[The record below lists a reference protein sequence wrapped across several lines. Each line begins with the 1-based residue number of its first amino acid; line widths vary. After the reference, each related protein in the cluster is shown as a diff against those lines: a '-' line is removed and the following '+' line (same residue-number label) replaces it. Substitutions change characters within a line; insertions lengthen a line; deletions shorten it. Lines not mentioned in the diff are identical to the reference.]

1 MEGVLQGELQATL
14 WRHGGQAGAALVC
27 TVDERQEETSILE
40 GNTQQ
45 FKKLII

>member
-1 MEGVLQGELQATL
+1 MVQGELQAAL
-14 WRHGGQAGAALVC
+14 WRGGREARAAAVY
-27 TVDERQEETSILE
+27 TGDERKEETSILE

>member
-1 MEGVLQGELQATL
+1 MEGVVQGELQAAL
-14 WRHGGQAGAALVC
+14 LHRGGQAGAAVVY